1 MQQDCTEKI
10 TVSGKSL
17 TIDLNGHTY
26 DDSMISVGPNCT
38 ITVSGDKIIVTYT
51 ALSVPSQPSG
61 GSSSSGSSSSSGGYL
76 VSVES
81 SKNGK
86 VTVTP
91 DRADKGDTVTI
102 TVKPNMGYE
111 LEKLT
116 VTDDRGKAVGSVSTY
131 PSGKPVRICPSPM

>member
-1 MQQDCTEKI
+1 MEQNCTEKI

-38 ITVSGDKIIVTYT
+38 IAVSGDKIIVTYT
-51 ALSVPSQPSG
+51 APSVPSQP
-61 GSSSSGSSSSSGGYL
+61 SGSSSSSGGYL

-131 PSGKPVRICPSPM
+131 PSGKSVRICPSPM